1 MASVYKVKR
10 KGSISYGITYY
21 TPDGTRI
28 RKVIG
33 PKWADADD
41 YRKQVEKE
49 LREGRWEL
57 LSAKEIVFAEFAKEY
72 LKSKQAKSTPK
83 TFTTYFYWIDRILVP
98 YFGRY
103 YLHQVTPQLIDRF
116 IVESR
121 KRGVAPLTVT
131 VNGYLRVLSAM
142 LNKAVQWGYKARN
155 VVSGVKRLRAPEKE
169 ARFLIYEDAARLL
182 ESVRYTRI
190 SPIVGLG
197 LLAGLR
203 KAEILNVRWKDIDF
217 GKAFIRVINRPDE
230 GFQTK
235 NYRNRTVGLHPDL
248 GKMLFWWKS
257 TSAARVRIHKE
268 SRSQFI
274 VTYKGDQIASA
285 ERALRS
291 AYKKAGLSSERP
303 FHTLRHSF
311 GSYLA
316 MEGVSLYEIA
326 KLMGHTFEQVTQ
338 LYAHLQPEYLHK
350 QVAKIPALT
359 FTARA
364 QNVPKT
370 NVDASKLVEIAQHQK
385 KVLRAKNSG

>member
-10 KGSISYGITYY
+10 KGRANYGVTYY
-21 TPDGTRI
+21 TPDGKRI

-33 PKWADADD
+33 PKWGDADD
-41 YRKQVEKE
+41 YRKRVEKD

-57 LSAKEIVFAEFAKEY
+57 LVAKEIVFSEFAKEY

-83 TFTTYFYWIDRILVP
+83 TYTTYFYWIDRILVP
-98 YFGRY
+98 CFGRY
-103 YLHQVTPQLIDRF
+103 YLHQLTPQLIDRF

-121 KRGVAPLTVT
+121 TRGVAPLT

-142 LNKAVQWGYKARN
+142 LNRAVEWGYKARN
-155 VVSGVKRLRAPEKE
+155 VITGVKRLKAPEKE
-169 ARFLIYEDAARLL
+169 ARFLNYDDAAKLL
-182 ESVRYTRI
+182 ESARYTRI

-197 LLAGLR
+197 LFAGLR
-203 KAEILNVRWKDIDF
+203 KGEILNLRWKDIDF
-217 GKAFIRVINRPDE
+217 ATGSIRVINRPDE

-257 TSAARVRIHKE
+257 TSAARVRFHKE
-268 SRSQFI
+268 SRSEYI

-316 MEGVSLYEIA
+316 MSGVGLYDIA

-350 QVAKIPALT
+350 QVAKIPEIALAT
-359 FTARA
+359 RA
-364 QNVPKT
+364 QNVPETK
-370 NVDASKLVEIAQHQK
+370 AEGLKPVELAKRRK
-385 KVLRAKNSG
+385 KILGA

>member
-10 KGSISYGITYY
+10 KGRVQYGVTYY
-21 TPDGTRI
+21 TPDGTRV
-28 RKVIG
+28 RKVVG
-33 PKWADADD
+33 PKWADADE
-41 YRKQVEKE
+41 YRQRVEKD

-57 LSAKEIVFAEFAKEY
+57 LTAKEIVFSEFAKEY

-83 TFTTYFYWIDRILVP
+83 TYTTYFYCIDRILVL

-103 YLHQVTPQLIDRF
+103 YFHQFTPRLLDRF

-121 KRGVAPLTVT
+121 RRGVAPLT

-142 LNKAVQWGYKARN
+142 LNKAVEWGYKTRN
-155 VVSGVKRLRAPEKE
+155 VVVGVRRLKAPEKE
-169 ARFLIYEDAARLL
+169 ARFLTYDEAAKLL
-182 ESVRYTRI
+182 ESVKYTRI
-190 SPIVGLG
+190 APIVGLG

-203 KAEILNVRWKDIDF
+203 KGEILNVRWKDVDF
-217 GKAFIRVINRPDE
+217 GSGFIRVLNRPDE

-257 TSAARVRIHKE
+257 TAAARVRFHKE
-268 SRSQFI
+268 SRSEFV
-274 VTYKGDQIASA
+274 VTYKGGQIASA

-316 MEGVSLYEIA
+316 MSGVSLYDIA

-338 LYAHLQPEYLHK
+338 LYAHLQPEYLYK
-350 QVAKIPALT
+350 QVAKIPAIKL
-359 FTARA
+359 AGRA
-364 QNVPKT
+364 QNVPTTK
-370 NVDASKLVEIAQHQK
+370 VDASQVVEIARHQK
-385 KVLRAKNSG
+385 KVLRAKNTP

>member
-1 MASVYKVKR
+1 MASVYKIKR
-10 KGSISYGITYY
+10 KGGVSYGVTYY
-21 TPDGTRI
+21 GPDGI
-28 RKVIG
+28 RVRTIIG
-33 PKWADADD
+33 PKWIEADD
-41 YRKQVEKE
+41 YRKRIEKE

-57 LSAKEIVFAEFAKEY
+57 LVAKETVFSEFAKEY

-103 YLHQVTPQLIDRF
+103 YLHQLTPQLIERF

-121 KRGVAPLTVT
+121 KRGVAPLTV
-131 VNGYLRVLSAM
+131 NGYLRVLSAM
-142 LNKAVQWGYKARN
+142 LNSAVEWGYKARN
-155 VVSGVKRLRAPEKE
+155 VVSGVKKLKAPEKE
-169 ARFLIYEDAARLL
+169 ARFLSYDEAGKLL

-190 SPIVGLG
+190 AVIVGLG

-203 KAEILNVRWKDIDF
+203 KGEILNLKWREIDF
-217 GKAFIRVINRPDE
+217 SNGSIRVVNRPDE
-230 GFQTK
+230 GFHTK

-257 TSAARVRIHKE
+257 TSAARVRVHKE
-268 SRSQFI
+268 SRSEYV

-291 AYKKAGLSSERP
+291 AYKKARLSSERP

-311 GSYLA
+311 GSFLA
-316 MEGVSLYEIA
+316 MEAVSLYDIA
-326 KLMGHTFEQVTQ
+326 KLMGHTFEDVTK

-350 QVAKIPALT
+350 QVAKIPQIALA
-359 FTARA
+359 ARV
-364 QNVPKT
+364 QVPKT
-370 NVDASKLVEIAQHQK
+370 KVEGSKPVEIARLQNK
-385 KVLRAKNSG
+385 GLRVKNRS

>member
-10 KGSISYGITYY
+10 KGSVSYGVTYY
-21 TPDGTRI
+21 APDGSRI

-33 PKWADADD
+33 PRWIDADD
-41 YRKQVEKE
+41 YRKRVEKE

-57 LSAKEIVFAEFAKEY
+57 LVAKEIAFSEFAKEY

-83 TFTTYFYWIDRILVP
+83 TYTTYFYWIDRILVP

-103 YLHQVTPQLIDRF
+103 CLHQFTPQLIDRF

-121 KRGVAPLTVT
+121 KRGVAPLTV
-131 VNGYLRVLSAM
+131 NGYLRVLSAM
-142 LNKAVQWGYKARN
+142 LNRAVEWGYKARN
-155 VVSGVKRLRAPEKE
+155 VVSGTKRLKAPEKE
-169 ARFLIYEDAARLL
+169 ARFLNYDDAAKLL
-182 ESVRYTRI
+182 ESVKYTRI
-190 SPIVGLG
+190 SPIVGIG

-203 KAEILNVRWKDIDF
+203 KGEILNLKWKDVDF
-217 GKAFIRVINRPDE
+217 GNGSIRVINRPDE

-257 TSAARVRIHKE
+257 TAAARVRVHKE
-268 SRSQFI
+268 GRSEFV

-291 AYKKAGLSSERP
+291 AYKKAGLSAERP

-316 MEGVSLYEIA
+316 MSGVNLYEIS

-338 LYAHLQPEYLHK
+338 LYAHLQPEHLQK
-350 QVAKIPALT
+350 QVAKIPAIT
-359 FTARA
+359 IQKPAASTSMEKQRA
-364 QNVPKT
+364 SVR
-370 NVDASKLVEIAQHQK
+370 S
-385 KVLRAKNSG
+385 LRWR

>member
-1 MASVYKVKR
+1 MAAVYKVKR
-10 KGSISYGITYY
+10 KGSVSYGVTYY
-21 TPDGTRI
+21 GPDGTRI

-33 PKWADADD
+33 PRWADADD
-41 YRKQVEKE
+41 YRKHVEQE

-57 LSAKEIVFAEFAKEY
+57 LTAKEIVFYEFAKEY

-83 TFTTYFYWIDRILVP
+83 TYTTYFYWIDRILVP
-98 YFGRY
+98 YFGQY
-103 YLHQVTPQLIDRF
+103 FLHQFTPQLIDRF

-121 KRGVAPLTVT
+121 KRGVSPLT

-142 LNKAVQWGYKARN
+142 LNRAVEWGYKGKN
-155 VVSGVKRLRAPEKE
+155 VISGIKKLKAPEKE
-169 ARFLIYEDAARLL
+169 ARFLTYDEAAKLL
-182 ESVRYTRI
+182 ESVKYTRI

-197 LLAGLR
+197 LWAGLR
-203 KAEILNVRWKDIDF
+203 KGEILNLKWRDIDF
-217 GKAFIRVINRPDE
+217 GKGSIRVLNRPDE

-248 GKMLFWWKS
+248 GKILFWWKS
-257 TSAARVRIHKE
+257 TAAARVRFHKE
-268 SRSQFI
+268 SRSEFV

-311 GSYLA
+311 GSFLA
-316 MEGVSLYEIA
+316 MSGVNLYDIA

-338 LYAHLQPEYLHK
+338 LYAHLQPEHLHK
-350 QVAKIPALT
+350 QVAKIPTIAL
-359 FTARA
+359 
-364 QNVPKT
+364 
-370 NVDASKLVEIAQHQK
+370 K
-385 KVLRAKNSG
+385 KVAESVTVEKRAAVRTLRRR